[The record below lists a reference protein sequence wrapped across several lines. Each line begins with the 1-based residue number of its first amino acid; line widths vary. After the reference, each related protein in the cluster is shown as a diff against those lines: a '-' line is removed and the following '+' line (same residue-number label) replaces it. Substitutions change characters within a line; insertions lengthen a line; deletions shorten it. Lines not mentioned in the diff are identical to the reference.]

1 MNQSIVTLADYMVH
15 MGTTTVS
22 DSARVIEAI
31 RQAIAYAEN
40 YCSRVFTVKPLQ
52 HQWTFSGTNGYKL
65 FTPQA
70 PIQSVDTVEE
80 WNGTEWEELD
90 SVSYTPYIGGEGEY
104 VAFREQYRWGKGQ
117 DNWRVTYT
125 YGFASVPADLK
136 RAILMIAQGYSRVS
150 SVPPDVK
157 SQSDAEQSI
166 TYRDMT
172 DAVTVPGEAKAILD
186 MYRRLY

>member
-22 DSARVIEAI
+22 DSARVTEAI
-31 RQAIAYAEN
+31 RQAIGYAET
-40 YCSRVFTVKPLQ
+40 YCSRRFTVKPQQ

-80 WNGTEWEELD
+80 WNGTGWEALD
-90 SVSYTPYIGGEGEY
+90 SVSYSPYIGGGEY
-104 VAFREQYRWGKGQ
+104 IAFREQYRWGKGT

-125 YGFASVPADLK
+125 YGFAAVPADLK